1 MTLDHRRVATYTGS
15 SFQDLKIKNQPHCHP
30 FTQQIDLIFPS
41 NESFERLLETSLKA
55 PNYVKGQVSL
65 SQIIA
70 KRANF
75 VEKYAMRSGLS
86 LLSAGSGPGF
96 SVREEDVWCI
106 DHRGVLT
113 LSVCKETYEGL
124 GLVGKRVTSG
134 KGKAKQGDG
143 RHVISIPLYA
153 KEAESAK
160 VWVQREAAVKRWE
173 ERRVREI
180 GSSSWNVLILI
191 KDSKNVDSLNITPV
205 RCQKNVLQ
213 DVHIPVV
220 RLTPRPRCQSPS
232 EEEEEEDWCE
242 TMQGLFEWVG
252 MAGFGSTRL
261 KANDRIDPFVAVY
274 EPPWPTHVG
283 SVTHIQWTGFIRPS
297 FVQSLIDLISY
308 VHHLAQSPQ
317 AECPQFLSISS
328 HACTWAPVA
337 YISVKTQ
344 SQMGTTDKGVT
355 PPLRDPTKEV
365 EDSWCLIATASLQKE
380 SPRTVNGKKM
390 CAWVLAEYGGK

>member
-1 MTLDHRRVATYTGS
+1 MSCGGNLVMLFFALVLDV
-15 SFQDLKIKNQPHCHP
+15 
-30 FTQQIDLIFPS
+30 
-41 NESFERLLETSLKA
+41 
-55 PNYVKGQVSL
+55 VS
-65 SQIIA
+65 
-70 KRANF
+70 
-75 VEKYAMRSGLS
+75 SGLS
-86 LLSAGSGPGF
+86 LLSAGSGPVL

-124 GLVGKRVTSG
+124 GLVGKRVASG

-173 ERRVREI
+173 ERRVREM
-180 GSSSWNVLILI
+180 GSSSWNVLVFSESISAEDLKTDLEILI

-297 FVQSLIDLISY
+297 FVQSLIDLIS
-308 VHHLAQSPQ
+308 HHLAQSPQ

-337 YISVKTQ
+337 YISAKTQ
-344 SQMGTTDKGVT
+344 SQMGTTGT
-355 PPLRDPTKEV
+355 TPLRDLTREV
-365 EDSWCLIATASLQKE
+365 EDSWCLIATASLHKE
-380 SPRTVNGKKM
+380 SPRTVNSEKM
-390 CAWVLAEYGGK
+390 CAWVLAEYGEK

>member
-1 MTLDHRRVATYTGS
+1 M
-15 SFQDLKIKNQPHCHP
+15 Q
-30 FTQQIDLIFPS
+30 
-41 NESFERLLETSLKA
+41 
-55 PNYVKGQVSL
+55 
-65 SQIIA
+65 
-70 KRANF
+70 
-75 VEKYAMRSGLS
+75 SGLS
-86 LLSAGSGPGF
+86 LLSAGSGPVF
-96 SVREEDVWCI
+96 SVLEEDVWCI

-113 LSVCKETYEGL
+113 LSVCKETYDGL
-124 GLVGKRVTSG
+124 GLVGKRVASG

-180 GSSSWNVLILI
+180 GSSSWNVLVFSESISAEDLKTDLEILI
-191 KDSKNVDSLNITPV
+191 KDSNVDSLNI
-205 RCQKNVLQ
+205 K
-213 DVHIPVV
+213 
-220 RLTPRPRCQSPS
+220 PS
-232 EEEEEEDWCE
+232 SSQEEEEEDWCE

-297 FVQSLIDLISY
+297 FVQSLIDLIS
-308 VHHLAQSPQ
+308 HHLAQSPQ
-317 AECPQFLSISS
+317 ADCPQFLSISS

-337 YISVKTQ
+337 YISAKTQ
-344 SQMGTTDKGVT
+344 SQMGTTVGVT
-355 PPLRDPTKEV
+355 PPLRDLTKEV
-365 EDSWCLIATASLQKE
+365 EDSWCLIATASLHKE
-380 SPRTVNGKKM
+380 SLRTVNGEKL